1 MKTKRTKKI
10 MLRLT
15 DSEYQKI
22 SENCQMP
29 IARFIRETALGN
41 SIVRRITPPKV
52 DPKLIRQIAFIG
64 NNLNQITKLAHQK
77 NNNNELNNLALLS
90 ELALIRQSLDELKNE
105 YTHKGQT
112 NDS

>member
-22 SENCQMP
+22 SENCPMP
-29 IARFIRETALGN
+29 VARFIRETALGN
-41 SIVRRITPPKV
+41 SIVRRITPPRV

-64 NNLNQITKLAHQK
+64 NNLNQLTKLSHQK
-77 NNNNELNNLALLS
+77 NNDNELDNLALLS
-90 ELALIRQSLDELKNE
+90 ELALIRHALDELKNE
-105 YTHKGQT
+105 YTYKGQD
-112 NDS
+112 NDC

>member
-1 MKTKRTKKI
+1 

-29 IARFIRETALGN
+29 VAKFIRETALGN
-41 SIVRRITPPKV
+41 SIVRRITPPRV

-64 NNLNQITKLAHQK
+64 NNLNQLTKLSHQK
-77 NNNNELNNLALLS
+77 NNDNELDNLALLS
-90 ELALIRQSLDELKNE
+90 ELALIRHALDELKNE
-105 YTHKGQT
+105 YTYKGQD
-112 NDS
+112 NDC

>member
-1 MKTKRTKKI
+1 MVGD
-10 MLRLT
+10 LH
-15 DSEYQKI
+15 SEYQKI

-52 DPKLIRQIAFIG
+52 DPKLVRQIAFIG
-64 NNLNQITKLAHQK
+64 NNLNQLTKLSHQK
-77 NNNNELNNLALLS
+77 NNNNELDNLTLLS
-90 ELALIRQSLDELKNE
+90 ELALIRQSLDDLKNA
-105 YTHKGQT
+105 YMHKGQD

>member
-1 MKTKRTKKI
+1 MKRTKKI

-41 SIVRRITPPKV
+41 AIIRRIVPPKV

-64 NNLNQITKLAHQK
+64 NNLNQLTKLSHQK
-77 NNNNELNNLALLS
+77 NNNNELDNLALLS
-90 ELALIRQSLDELKNE
+90 ELAVIRQSLDDLKNA
-105 YTHKGQT
+105 YTHKGQSD
-112 NDS
+112 DS

>member
-1 MKTKRTKKI
+1 MKRTKKI

-15 DSEYQKI
+15 ESEYQKI

-41 SIVRRITPPKV
+41 AIIRRIVPPKV
-52 DPKLIRQIAFIG
+52 DPKLIRQIALIG
-64 NNLNQITKLAHQK
+64 NNLNQLTKLSHQK
-77 NNNNELNNLALLS
+77 NNNNELDNLTLLS

-105 YTHKGQT
+105 YTYKGQS
-112 NDS
+112 DDC

>member
-1 MKTKRTKKI
+1 MKNKRTKKI

-29 IARFIRETALGN
+29 IARFIRESALGN
-41 SIVRRITPPKV
+41 AVVRRITPPKV

-64 NNLNQITKLAHQK
+64 NNLNQLTKLSHQK
-77 NNNNELNNLALLS
+77 NNNNELDNLTLLS
-90 ELALIRQSLDELKNE
+90 ELALIRQSLDDLKNA
-105 YTHKGQT
+105 YTHKGQSD
-112 NDS
+112 DS

>member
-1 MKTKRTKKI
+1 MKRTKKI

-15 DSEYQKI
+15 ESEYQKI

-41 SIVRRITPPKV
+41 AIIRRIVPPKV
-52 DPKLIRQIAFIG
+52 DPKLIRQISFIG
-64 NNLNQITKLAHQK
+64 NNLNQLTKLTHQK
-77 NNNNELNNLALLS
+77 NNNNELDNLTLLS

-105 YTHKGQT
+105 YTYKGQS
-112 NDS
+112 DDC

>member
-29 IARFIRETALGN
+29 IARFIRESALGN
-41 SIVRRITPPKV
+41 AVVRRITPPKV

-64 NNLNQITKLAHQK
+64 NNLNQLTKLAHQK
-77 NNNNELNNLALLS
+77 NNNDELNNLALLS
-90 ELALIRQSLDELKNE
+90 ELVLIRQSLDELKNE

>member
-1 MKTKRTKKI
+1 

-29 IARFIRETALGN
+29 IARFIRESALGN
-41 SIVRRITPPKV
+41 AVVRRITPPKV
-52 DPKLIRQIAFIG
+52 DPKLVRQIAFIA
-64 NNLNQITKLAHQK
+64 NNLNQLTKLSHQK
-77 NNNNELNNLALLS
+77 NNNNELDNLTLLS
-90 ELALIRQSLDELKNE
+90 ELALIRQSLDDLKNA
-105 YTHKGQT
+105 YMHKRQD